1 MCYSCS
7 LFLYIYIYYLYILT
21 DLIIKRVFE
30 ALFAGSIGYIG
41 FEELVWGSI
50 FGGYWIY
57 IVYFRGFSQDPL
69 LLLV

>member
-1 MCYSCS
+1 M
-7 LFLYIYIYYLYILT
+7 LFLFFIFVYIYILFYILT

-50 FGGYWIY
+50 FGGYLDLY
-57 IVYFRGFSQDPL
+57 CVL
-69 LLLV
+69 

>member
-1 MCYSCS
+1 M
-7 LFLYIYIYYLYILT
+7 LFLFFIFVYIYIIYI
-21 DLIIKRVFE
+21 FE